1 MLFNILNEVFNTQD
15 HPPQERKTTKE
26 LLTSQLSL
34 LDSSEIK
41 WRANRDVCLS
51 LLPLR
56 LLRKTSPFEINP
68 VTVRKQLS
76 LYRAI

>member
-26 LLTSQLSL
+26 LLTSELFL

-41 WRANRDVCLS
+41 
-51 LLPLR
+51 
-56 LLRKTSPFEINP
+56 
-68 VTVRKQLS
+68 
-76 LYRAI
+76 